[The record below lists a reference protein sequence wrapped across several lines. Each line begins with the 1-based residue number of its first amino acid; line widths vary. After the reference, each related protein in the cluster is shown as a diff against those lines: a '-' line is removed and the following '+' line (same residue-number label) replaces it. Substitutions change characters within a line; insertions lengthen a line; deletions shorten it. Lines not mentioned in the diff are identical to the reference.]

1 MTIAVIGAAA
11 GVGRETVA
19 IALAKGHHVLAL
31 SPHIDTLADHP
42 GLTKLRG
49 SATNLDDLQTAMRLA
64 DVLLITVG
72 TKAKKGTTLFSE
84 IANALILAGQQTGYQ
99 NPVLIITGFGA
110 GNSKPY
116 LNFFMKAM
124 IRLFLNDQYQDK
136 TLMEELIMRSPLN
149 WEIIRPGM
157 LTNQVDAAPYQLLT
171 TLRRGMKVGK
181 ISRKEVAS
189 YLVDEAERRENLG
202 KQVTLT

>member
-11 GVGRETVA
+11 GIGRETVA
-19 IALAKGHHVLAL
+19 LALAKGHHVLAL
-31 SPHIDTLADHP
+31 SPNVSTLADHP
-42 GLTKLRG
+42 RLTKIRG
-49 SATNLDDLQTAMRLA
+49 TATHPVDLQKAMRFA

-72 TKAKKGTTLFSE
+72 TKAKKGTTLFSD
-84 IANALILAGQQTGYQ
+84 IAKALILVAQETGYQ

-110 GNSKPY
+110 GDSKPY
-116 LNFFMKAM
+116 LSLFMKAV
-124 IRLFLNDQYQDK
+124 IGLFLNDQYKDK
-136 TLMEELIMRSPLN
+136 TLMEELIMGSELK

-157 LTNQVDAAPYQLLT
+157 LTNQVDGNPYRLLP
-171 TLRRGMKVGK
+171 TLRRGMQVGK

-189 YLVDEAERRENLG
+189 YLVDEAERREYLG